1 MAEVKEVDRSPQA
14 YQATDDKPIDNRQE
28 AEPPVTAPVEG
39 AAPNSNT
46 LRGEVN
52 QYGLYQR
59 TRIEGDFNNGEGDE
73 ESIGGTVTG
82 ATNGGR
88 AAVTEINEQ
97 GVRDSGSIT
106 VQGDQAF
113 VNRVAQDLDRIAPGT
128 TIDANGVVQRARTRL
143 PGHEQGYQLVDQL
156 MNNPN
161 PITIR
166 HAPGN
171 AFAEPVD
178 WQTVGPQGT
187 LAGGTPA
194 SPGDGTAVDVYYD
207 PYSNFSLPTL
217 QPDGTVVDL
226 PADSAII
233 LAHELSHASH
243 GQRGT
248 IDVRV
253 GTPPGQA
260 ANSNTTTDNH
270 YFTNNGQNYRELTSD
285 RVFVREEWR
294 TVGFNGF
301 RASSEPSENSI
312 RSELGLDPRA
322 AYMANGQYQAGN
334 QILPGH
340 TPVSTLD
347 SIFGRTELAARNFGN
362 NVVDGARHSGR
373 SAAIGGGVALF
384 TSSYQ
389 QLAGGKPLDEA
400 LPVIAQD
407 TAIGAGTG
415 VMEEVIE
422 RVASG
427 PPSVTS
433 GSTNSFLRVAA
444 NQTRGAAIAGAVT
457 NTAFAF
463 ADNWDELQNDATRS
477 QAIGNIAG
485 EAAVGAASGLAGAWA
500 GAAAGAALGSVVP
513 GLGTVVGGVV
523 GFAAGAAA
531 GWLTDQGLRA
541 IGADR
546 AIATGVT
553 AVTDFA
559 GEAWNTTSEAVT
571 DFAQDPV
578 GSLSNAA
585 GSAVNSLRSVFG
597 W

>member
-1 MAEVKEVDRSPQA
+1 
-14 YQATDDKPIDNRQE
+14 
-28 AEPPVTAPVEG
+28 
-39 AAPNSNT
+39 
-46 LRGEVN
+46 
-52 QYGLYQR
+52 
-59 TRIEGDFNNGEGDE
+59 
-73 ESIGGTVTG
+73 
-82 ATNGGR
+82 
-88 AAVTEINEQ
+88 
-97 GVRDSGSIT
+97 
-106 VQGDQAF
+106 
-113 VNRVAQDLDRIAPGT
+113 
-128 TIDANGVVQRARTRL
+128 
-143 PGHEQGYQLVDQL
+143 
-156 MNNPN
+156 
-161 PITIR
+161 
-166 HAPGN
+166 
-171 AFAEPVD
+171 
-178 WQTVGPQGT
+178 
-187 LAGGTPA
+187 
-194 SPGDGTAVDVYYD
+194 
-207 PYSNFSLPTL
+207 
-217 QPDGTVVDL
+217 
-226 PADSAII
+226 
-233 LAHELSHASH
+233 
-243 GQRGT
+243 
-248 IDVRV
+248 
-253 GTPPGQA
+253 
-260 ANSNTTTDNH
+260 
-270 YFTNNGQNYRELTSD
+270 
-285 RVFVREEWR
+285 
-294 TVGFNGF
+294 
-301 RASSEPSENSI
+301 
-312 RSELGLDPRA
+312 
-322 AYMANGQYQAGN
+322 
-334 QILPGH
+334 
-340 TPVSTLD
+340 
-347 SIFGRTELAARNFGN
+347 
-362 NVVDGARHSGR
+362 VDGARHSGR

-389 QLAGGKPLDEA
+389 QLAAGKPLDEA
-400 LPVIAQD
+400 FPVIAQD

-559 GEAWNTTSEAVT
+559 GEAWNTASEAVS

-585 GSAVNSLRSVFG
+585 GSAVDSLRSVFG
-597 W
+597 